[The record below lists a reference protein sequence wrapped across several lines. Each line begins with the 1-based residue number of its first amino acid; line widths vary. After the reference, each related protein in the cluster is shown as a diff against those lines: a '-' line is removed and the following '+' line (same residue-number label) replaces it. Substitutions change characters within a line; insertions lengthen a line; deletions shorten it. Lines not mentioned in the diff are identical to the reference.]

1 MSHVF
6 REANFA
12 ADWFANDGVRQ
23 NDMMI
28 WQLGRK
34 LLEEVNNI
42 IDQEKILG
50 SMIEIKNND
59 GH

>member
-1 MSHVF
+1 MF
-6 REANFA
+6 REVNSAT
-12 ADWFANDGVRQ
+12 DWFANDGVRW
-23 NDMMI
+23 NDLMI

-34 LLEEVNNI
+34 LPEKVNNI

-50 SMIEIKNND
+50 STIEIKNND